1 MLKTK
6 RCMIDTIRKTDFN
19 DVRNLYT
26 NPEVRKYLGGIRGEN
41 SIKSAMGKM
50 LKPPQNS
57 FYWIVRERETGCF
70 IGLVSLDPH
79 HEGDYQEISY
89 QFIPDYWGQ
98 GYATE
103 VVGHIIDYSL
113 SELALSKIVAETQ
126 TANTASCKLL
136 EKLGM
141 TLERIVYRF
150 NAEQAIY
157 SAENPSSEKNE

>member
-1 MLKTK
+1 
-6 RCMIDTIRKTDFN
+6 MIDTIRETDFN

-26 NPEVRKYLGGIRGEN
+26 DPEVRKYLGGIREKN
-41 SIKSAMGKM
+41 SIKSAMEKM
-50 LKPPQNS
+50 LNPSRNS
-57 FYWIVRERETGCF
+57 FYWIVREKQTGCF

-98 GYATE
+98 GFATE
-103 VVGHIIDYSL
+103 VVGHIINFLL

-141 TLERIVYRF
+141 TLERTVYRF

-157 SAENPSSEKNE
+157 SAEYPSGEQNK